1 MIGKIEFQPYKV
13 DRQFNVFVLLKK
25 RNCLTWIV
33 SKIN

>member
-25 RNCLTWIV
+25 EIV
-33 SKIN
+33 